1 MIIYVSSCAVC
12 LMILSYVANMLKKVW
27 WNPIRIQ
34 SMMRSQGIKGPS
46 YRFFHGNTK
55 QILSMGIKGPIQH
68 VSNHQ
73 VLPKVQPHVYAWNKL
88 YGTNFLSWRGPQP
101 QLTVTEIGLIKEIL
115 NNRDGMFIKGK
126 PDVFTKK
133 LIGDGLLTT
142 AGEKWFRLRK
152 LSNHAFHSDS
162 LKGMIPEMIASVGMM
177 LDRWKQN
184 EAKEI
189 DVFKEFKIL
198 TSEVISRT
206 AFGSSYLEGQ
216 HIFDMLMK
224 MAFIIYKNKHKVRIP
239 GIEKLVKSEDDKESD
254 RIEEEMR
261 KCLMEMIKKREETA
275 ILKNQLD
282 WFGDDFL
289 GLLVKANHEHDMSKK
304 ISIDDLIDECKTFY
318 VAGQETTATSLT
330 WTLLLLAIHT
340 DWQQKAREEIL
351 EFIGTNNPCSQ
362 TLPKLKI
369 MNMIINEALRLYPP
383 ATMLIRKAKGQV
395 KLGEIVIPE
404 NVNIEIPVLALHY
417 NSEIWG
423 EDVHMFKP
431 DRFAEGIAK
440 ATNNNVAAYIPFGMG
455 ARSCVGSNFAITETK
470 IAVSMILQRYR
481 LVLSPNYVHSPYIF
495 LTIAPQHGLQILLHP
510 L

>member
-1 MIIYVSSCAVC
+1 
-12 LMILSYVANMLKKVW
+12 
-27 WNPIRIQ
+27 
-34 SMMRSQGIKGPS
+34 MMRSQGIKGPS
-46 YRFFHGNTK
+46 YRFFHGNSK

-68 VSNHQ
+68 LSHHE
-73 VLPKVQPHVYAWNKL
+73 VLPKVLPHIYAWNKL
-88 YGTNFLSWRGPQP
+88 YGMNSLSWRGPQA
-101 QLTVTEIGLIKEIL
+101 QLTVTEVNLIKEIL
-115 NNRDGMFIKGK
+115 NNRDGMFTKRK
-126 PDVFTKK
+126 PDVFMQK
-133 LIGDGLLTT
+133 LIGNGLLTT
-142 AGEKWFRLRK
+142 DGEKWSRLRK

-162 LKGMIPEMIASVGMM
+162 LKGMIPAMIASVEMM
-177 LDRWKQN
+177 LDRWRLN
-184 EAKEI
+184 EEKEI
-189 DVFKEFKIL
+189 EISKELKLL

-216 HIFDMLMK
+216 RLCDMLMQLGV
-224 MAFIIYKNKHKVRIP
+224 MIYKNKYRVRIP
-239 GIEKLVKSEDDKESD
+239 GIGKLVKSEDERTSD
-254 RIEEEMR
+254 RIEEEIR
-261 KCLMEMIKKREETA
+261 KCLMKMIKKREETA

-289 GLLVKANHEHDMSKK
+289 GLLVKANHENDIAKK

-330 WTLLLLAIHT
+330 WTLFFLAIHT

-351 EFIGTNNPCSQ
+351 EFIGTNNPCPQ

-369 MNMIINEALRLYPP
+369 MSMIINEALRLYPP
-383 ATMLIRKAKGQV
+383 AVVMFRRGKGQV
-395 KLGEIVIPE
+395 RLGEIVISE
-404 NVNIEIPVLALHY
+404 NVNIEIPVIALHH
-417 NSEIWG
+417 NSKTWG

-431 DRFAEGIAK
+431 DRFAEGIPK

-495 LTIAPQHGLQILLHP
+495 LTIVPKHGLQILLQP